1 MSPAIVIKD
10 LVTHYGGRL
19 ILDNINLTIE
29 NGETV
34 AILGQSGCGKTTL
47 LRHIM
52 GLHRP
57 TSGEIYI
64 KGKNIFEIDEEE
76 YNEIKK
82 RMGVLFQ
89 SGALFNS
96 MTVGDNVALPL
107 REHTKLDESIIKIM
121 IRMKL
126 KLVGL
131 SGFEHLMPNQISGGM
146 KKRAGLARALA
157 MDPEILLCD
166 EPSAGLDPIIAAG
179 IDNLIL
185 QLDKVF
191 KMTIIVVTHEIKSAF
206 TVANKIVMLFK
217 GKVISIGKPDE
228 IKNSDDSYIRQF
240 LAGIACEEEYDAETY
255 LDSLMYD

>member
-19 ILDNINLTIE
+19 ILDNVNLTIE

-52 GLHRP
+52 GLHKP

-64 KGKNIFEIDEEE
+64 KGKNIFEIEEE
-76 YNEIKK
+76 EFNEIRK

-121 IRMKL
+121 LRMKL

-228 IKNSDDSYIRQF
+228 IKNSDDSYIKQF
-240 LAGIACEEEYDAETY
+240 LEGIASEEEYDAETY
-255 LDSLMYD
+255 LDSLVYD

>member
-1 MSPAIVIKD
+1 MSPAIIIKD
-10 LVTHYGGRL
+10 LVTYYGGRL
-19 ILDNINLTIE
+19 ILDRINLTIE

-57 TSGEIYI
+57 TSGEVYI

-76 YNEIKK
+76 FNEIRK

-206 TVANKIVMLFK
+206 TVANKIVILFK

-228 IKNSDDSYIRQF
+228 IKNSDDSYIRKF
-240 LAGIACEEEYDAETY
+240 LEGIASEEEYDAETY
-255 LDSLMYD
+255 LNSLMYD

>member
-1 MSPAIVIKD
+1 
-10 LVTHYGGRL
+10 
-19 ILDNINLTIE
+19 
-29 NGETV
+29 
-34 AILGQSGCGKTTL
+34 
-47 LRHIM
+47 M
-52 GLHRP
+52 GLHKP
-57 TSGEIYI
+57 TSGEVYI

-76 YNEIKK
+76 YDEIRK

-217 GKVISIGKPDE
+217 GKIISIGKPDE
-228 IKNSDDSYIRQF
+228 IKNSDDGYIKQF
-240 LAGIACEEEYDAETY
+240 LEGIASEEEYDAETY
-255 LDSLMYD
+255 LDSLIHD

>member
-10 LVTHYGGRL
+10 LVTHYGGIL

-57 TSGEIYI
+57 TSGEVYI

-76 YNEIKK
+76 YNEIRK

-217 GKVISIGKPDE
+217 GKIISIGKPDE
-228 IKNSDDSYIRQF
+228 IKNSDDSYIKQF
-240 LAGIACEEEYDAETY
+240 LEGIASEEEYDAETY
-255 LDSLMYD
+255 LDSLIHD

>member
-1 MSPAIVIKD
+1 MQPAIVIKD

-19 ILDNINLTIE
+19 ILDHINLTIDR
-29 NGETV
+29 GETV

-47 LRHIM
+47 LRHMI
-52 GLHRP
+52 GLNRP

-64 KGKNIFEIDEEE
+64 NGKNIFEIDEEE
-76 YNEIKK
+76 FNGIRKK
-82 RMGVLFQ
+82 VGVLFQ

-121 IRMKL
+121 TKMKL

-146 KKRAGLARALA
+146 KKRAGLARAIA

-166 EPSAGLDPIIAAG
+166 EPSAGLDPIIGAG

-185 QLDKVF
+185 QLDKAF
-191 KMTIIVVTHEIKSAF
+191 KMTIVVVTHKIKSAF
-206 TVANKIVMLFK
+206 TIANKIVMLLK

-228 IKNSDDSYIRQF
+228 IKNSDNSYIKQF
-240 LAGIACEEEYDAETY
+240 LEGIAYDEEYDEKTY
-255 LDSLMYD
+255 LDSLYI